1 MFLKTLLVLCVAFR
15 EGMGKGLFGDFK
27 GALHD
32 ALLQRAEKPVSL
44 NQAMTREI
52 GFGSMEE
59 NYMYV
64 QSCKVLISKLG

>member
-1 MFLKTLLVLCVAFR
+1 M
-15 EGMGKGLFGDFK
+15 
-27 GALHD
+27 HD
-32 ALLQRAEKPVSL
+32 ALLRRAERPVTL